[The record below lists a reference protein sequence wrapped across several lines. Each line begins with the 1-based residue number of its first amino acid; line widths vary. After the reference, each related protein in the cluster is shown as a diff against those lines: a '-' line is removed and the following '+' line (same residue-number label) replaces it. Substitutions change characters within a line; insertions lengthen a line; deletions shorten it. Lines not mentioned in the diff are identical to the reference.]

1 MPPDHRGGL
10 DDGDGIRPAG
20 PQAGQ
25 QDPEQAVGGSQPW
38 TRRGALEND
47 QLVPQREILEHQKA
61 LGPGPAEEP
70 CENEGDHVG
79 HHRSGRPKVNVDE
92 TDGVNRRHRVAKM
105 LGHRT
110 TQMVIRH
117 YHKYVPNLTRRDGD
131 ALARAL
137 GKRRRPR

>member
-1 MPPDHRGGL
+1 MTVATIRAEACAHGVVTLASERRE
-10 DDGDGIRPAG
+10 DGAS
-20 PQAGQ
+20 A
-25 QDPEQAVGGSQPW
+25 W
-38 TRRGALEND
+38 
-47 QLVPQREILEHQKA
+47 
-61 LGPGPAEEP
+61 
-70 CENEGDHVG
+70 
-79 HHRSGRPKVNVDE
+79 
-92 TDGVNRRHRVAKM
+92 